1 MDINVNTVYRTVLSI
16 LNKEQRGYLTPDE
29 FNRVATQVQ
38 LELFEKFFDDYNQ
51 YLRMPKTNEEFAS
64 KVDHMIDAMQVF
76 EEYKSSSSS
85 ANGVYGYPQDS
96 VGNNEVYRLG
106 SIYFAAVNDTPEIEI
121 VNRRQYKQQI
131 LSPLTQ
137 PSIHFPIGIL
147 TKDTVEVYPKTTSF
161 NPSVNPSNADV
172 KFSYIRKPKDVRWG
186 YNLGSVGQYIYDNL
200 TSPFP
205 LATSIDVTSIS
216 KQPTAPTASTT
227 TNVNTYTTTG
237 SGVNATFS
245 ITTNGSGVVNSI
257 VVVNVGSG
265 FSVGDIIT
273 IQGNLLGGSGELVF
287 NLNSSS
293 INTSVTTG
301 STNFEIDVSQQTEV
315 ILEILKYSGIII
327 RDPQIIQAAQQEL
340 VQNEANEKR

>member
-64 KVDHMIDAMQVF
+64 RVDHMIDAMQVF
-76 EEYKSSSSS
+76 EEYKSSSSF
-85 ANGVYGYPQDS
+85 ANGIYGYPKDS

-106 SIYFAAVNDTPEIEI
+106 SIYFAAVNETPEIEI

-137 PSIHFPIGIL
+137 PNIHFPIGIL

-161 NPSVNPSNADV
+161 NPPVNPSNEDI
-172 KFSYIRKPKDVRWG
+172 KFSYIRKPKDVRCG

-205 LATSIDVTSIS
+205 LASSIDITSIS
-216 KQPTAPTASTT
+216 TQPTNPTASTT
-227 TNVNTYTTTG
+227 TSVSTYTTAG

-245 ITTNGSGVVNSI
+245 ITTNSSSVVNSI
-257 VVVNVGSG
+257 VVVSVGSG
-265 FSVGDIIT
+265 FSVGDSIT
-273 IQGNLLGGSGELVF
+273 IAGNLLGGTGELTF
-287 NLNSSS
+287 NLSSSS
-293 INTSVTTG
+293 INTAVTTG

-315 ILEILKYSGIII
+315 VLEILKYSGIII
-327 RDPQIIQAAQQEL
+327 RDPQVIQAAQQEL

>member
-1 MDINVNTVYRTVLSI
+1 
-16 LNKEQRGYLTPDE
+16 
-29 FNRVATQVQ
+29 
-38 LELFEKFFDDYNQ
+38 
-51 YLRMPKTNEEFAS
+51 MPKTNEEFAS
-64 KVDHMIDAMQVF
+64 RVDHMIDAMQVF
-76 EEYKSSSSS
+76 EEYKSSSSF

-106 SIYFAAVNDTPEIEI
+106 SIYFAAVNDTPEVEI

-161 NPSVNPSNADV
+161 NPSINPSSEDV

-205 LATSIDVTSIS
+205 LSSSIAVSSIS
-216 KQPTAPTASTT
+216 TQPTNASTSTT
-227 TNVNTYTTTG
+227 TNVSAYTTTG
-237 SGVNATFS
+237 SGINATFS
-245 ITTNGSGVVNSI
+245 ITTNASGVVNSI
-257 VVVNVGSG
+257 VVVSVGSG
-265 FSVGDIIT
+265 FSVGDTVT
-273 IQGNLLGGSGELVF
+273 IAGSLLGGSGNLVF

-293 INTSVTTG
+293 INTAVTTG

-327 RDPQIIQAAQQEL
+327 RDPQVIQAAQQEL

>member
-64 KVDHMIDAMQVF
+64 RVDHMIDAMQVF
-76 EEYKSSSSS
+76 EEYKSSSSF
-85 ANGVYGYPQDS
+85 ANGIYGYPKDG

-137 PSIHFPIGIL
+137 PNIHFPIGIL

-161 NPSVNPSNADV
+161 NPSVNPSIGDV

-205 LATSIDVTSIS
+205 LTSSINVTSIS
-216 KQPTAPTASTT
+216 KQPTSPTASTT
-227 TNVNTYTTTG
+227 TSVNAYTTTG

-245 ITTNGSGVVNSI
+245 ITTSANSAVNSI
-257 VVVNVGSG
+257 IVLNAGSG

-273 IQGNLLGGSGELVF
+273 IAGNLLGGSGELVF
-287 NLNSSS
+287 DLNSSS
-293 INTSVTTG
+293 INTAVTTG

-315 ILEILKYSGIII
+315 VLEVLKYSGVII

-340 VQNEANEKR
+340 LQNEANEKR